1 MSFRRR
7 TYRVAAPSACE
18 RSAPEGRLNDRR
30 GRLLLVKL
38 EAARLRTSVHPLP
51 ALRAWLDSWDGLGAV
66 VTGMERQGYDASLIR
81 YPEGWRAASLHRDHT
96 TRPWVGQV
104 LSFSATPWRAVQ
116 VAAREAL
123 RKAERERL

>member
-66 VTGMERQGYDASLIR
+66 VTGMERQGYDASSDTPKAGAPR
-81 YPEGWRAASLHRDHT
+81 PFTGT
-96 TRPWVGQV
+96 TRRGLGLV
-104 LSFSATPWRAVQ
+104 RC
-116 VAAREAL
+116 
-123 RKAERERL
+123 